1 MIYLGD
7 YMLLSWKR
15 KIKLMLLK
23 LFRLR
28 DNAHSVAIGFTV
40 GLLLNFIPTFG
51 IGPLASAAL
60 PKLFRGNSV
69 AGLIGGILL
78 VWAFPLLFYLNIVTG
93 DILFPIKIEEIAIEH
108 GIEETE
114 EVIEAGITIGKAFI
128 VGMIVNML
136 IAGLLSYITVYLIFK
151 RSRRKVLLL
160 IYKKWNIQKKKSVR

>member
-1 MIYLGD
+1 MIYFGD

-15 KIKLMLLK
+15 KIKFMLLK

-51 IGPLASAAL
+51 VGPLASAAL

-69 AGLIGGILL
+69 AGLVGGILL
-78 VWAFPLLFYLNIVTG
+78 IWAFPLLFYLNIVTG
-93 DILFPIKIEEIAIEH
+93 HILFPIEIEEIIIEQ

-114 EVIEAGITIGKAFI
+114 EVIEVGITIGKAFI

-136 IAGLLSYITVYLIFK
+136 VAGLLSYITVYFIFK

>member
-7 YMLLSWKR
+7 YMFLSWRR

-40 GLLLNFIPTFG
+40 GILLNFIPTFG

-69 AGLIGGILL
+69 AGLIGGVLL

-136 IAGLLSYITVYLIFK
+136 IAGLLSYITVYFIFK

-160 IYKKWNIQKKKSVR
+160 IYKKWNIQKKEKC